1 MVSCR
6 SGNTSS
12 FFYSVR
18 SDSMGL
24 LLVFLAPWAC
34 CSNFWLWRWTS
45 LKKLDF
51 LLALSQ
57 RICSPERNCP
67 SRHFL
72 DPAAKSAFA
81 TSFFFVLCCSSRRQD
96 SSSDSAF
103 PLVLPLRIAFALV
116 VLAPRSRVRS
126 PVSVARAARDRGSL
140 SLTMDKLPPMC
151 KSLLLSSYSGILVLS
166 TMFIKQV

>member
-1 MVSCR
+1 
-6 SGNTSS
+6 
-12 FFYSVR
+12 
-18 SDSMGL
+18 MGL
-24 LLVFLAPWAC
+24 LLKFLAVAVK
-34 CSNFWLWRWTS
+34 S

-81 TSFFFVLCCSSRRQD
+81 TSFFLFCAAQAAGRI
-96 SSSDSAF
+96 
-103 PLVLPLRIAFALV
+103 PLLIQREQVLPLRNAFALV

-126 PVSVARAARDRGSL
+126 PA
-140 SLTMDKLPPMC
+140 
-151 KSLLLSSYSGILVLS
+151 
-166 TMFIKQV
+166 